1 MLTVVVLVLTGCA
14 EREPKVITPPKEAAA
29 VIAPFL
35 KEMAAG
41 NKDKAAAYV
50 SPAAQDELNHQ
61 FAEDHKRLAKAGEL
75 TPRFSSQR
83 GNTPEQI
90 DANSDADGSEVTVVY
105 AAKVGDSWATAT
117 VRVYKYR
124 DDPYKVEYWQVN
136 NKPPAKPQLNMPET
150 KELRRMEA
158 IQNATIVGLA
168 LLGLCG
174 ILLLVW
180 LAQRKP
186 HLLVP
191 AEDVEKRKAATTI
204 RDEED

>member
-1 MLTVVVLVLTGCA
+1 MSQDPSSPSWALELVIRPL
-14 EREPKVITPPKEAAA
+14 
-29 VIAPFL
+29 L
-35 KEMAAG
+35 K
-41 NKDKAAAYV
+41 DPRKAA
-50 SPAAQDELNHQ
+50 
-61 FAEDHKRLAKAGEL
+61 
-75 TPRFSSQR
+75 
-83 GNTPEQI
+83 
-90 DANSDADGSEVTVVY
+90 
-105 AAKVGDSWATAT
+105 
-117 VRVYKYR
+117 
-124 DDPYKVEYWQVN
+124 
-136 NKPPAKPQLNMPET
+136 T

-191 AEDVEKRKAATTI
+191 AEDVEKRQAATTI

>member
-1 MLTVVVLVLTGCA
+1 
-14 EREPKVITPPKEAAA
+14 
-29 VIAPFL
+29 
-35 KEMAAG
+35 
-41 NKDKAAAYV
+41 
-50 SPAAQDELNHQ
+50 
-61 FAEDHKRLAKAGEL
+61 
-75 TPRFSSQR
+75 
-83 GNTPEQI
+83 
-90 DANSDADGSEVTVVY
+90 
-105 AAKVGDSWATAT
+105 
-117 VRVYKYR
+117 
-124 DDPYKVEYWQVN
+124 
-136 NKPPAKPQLNMPET
+136 
-150 KELRRMEA
+150 MEA